1 MNQPVKQIYDETAA
15 TIEAAFLGFE
25 RVYSVQHPKPE
36 YNAQNRGVFGAKH
49 IGLAAALI
57 GSIIVSASH
66 TIPVFLGIASI
77 TDVQFDTSLAI
88 ALAAFV
94 MVEIG
99 IITFAYS
106 ATESAIHKDEL
117 HRVRA
122 FTNAGKWFIAFIML
136 IANIYYVLQ
145 SNNVIPADIGGMW
158 HGVRIVIYLAIGAS
172 APVVA
177 FITGDILA
185 IDVLKHRSRQ
195 KTAQELYEQQ
205 MVEWRE
211 GLNEA
216 WGKAKGK
223 WGANVDIQV
232 SKPVEIQNRH
242 ILSVSTHTDI
252 QTEPTIQTAQSGY
265 GYTRISNAVERALE
279 WYTANP
285 DSLDVP
291 VRKLEQT
298 IGVGKDSINK
308 ARAIYK
314 QTVAK

>member
-1 MNQPVKQIYDETAA
+1 M
-15 TIEAAFLGFE
+15 
-25 RVYSVQHPKPE
+25 
-36 YNAQNRGVFGAKH
+36 
-49 IGLAAALI
+49 
-57 GSIIVSASH
+57 
-66 TIPVFLGIASI
+66 
-77 TDVQFDTSLAI
+77 QFDTSLAI

-216 WGKAKGK
+216 WSKAKGK

-232 SKPVEIQNRH
+232 STPKQ
-242 ILSVSTHTDI
+242 
-252 QTEPTIQTAQSGY
+252 TIQTPPQLSSVVSSEQTDSRQSGY
-265 GYTRISNAVERALE
+265 GFKRASSAVDMATE
-279 WYTANP
+279 WLIANP
-285 DSLDVP
+285 DKLDLS
-291 VRKLEQT
+291 VRELADM
-298 IGVGKDSINK
+298 IGVGKDSV
-308 ARAIYK
+308 ARAK
-314 QTVAK
+314 KELQK